1 MGFAAV
7 SGPRKCPLY
16 TPGVHAAG
24 WWTKGDRDLTE
35 RLEETA
41 SPVAEPPLVRPTPWL
56 ALAIIIVA
64 AFVYRLILG
73 YYLHDYVGDS
83 QNYFALAQNLAHG
96 HGYSVGSY
104 VPYLASDTRWP
115 AYPAFLAA
123 AFVIHD
129 SHWSAIVLN
138 ALLGTVATWL
148 VYLIARALRLR
159 EALALAATAVA
170 ALFIAT
176 ASFAGDLAA
185 ENLSVPAVLALVYV
199 VLLNPPRRRLWLFVG
214 GTLLAWLAA
223 LTRQELLVFA
233 VIAAILAGR
242 HLRLGFWLTAL
253 LVACFLVGP
262 AAWVVR
268 NDVTVHR
275 LEYTDSIQ
283 ADEAYLVAVNDNEG
297 SPLYREGEAMNPRFV
312 PPSVRDAYQHAV
324 IKYDEHF
331 LEHHFAT
338 FLEDKIKAGV
348 EYPFITPVYGPRFD
362 SGLMLLARL
371 AWSLVLAA
379 EYVLALIAAWHWWK
393 GGRRWDTIAMGVFPV
408 FALLL
413 IVVDN
418 PEPRYWL
425 PADLLLVPAAFAGAT
440 FLTTF
445 QRAFKRQGAS
455 PPVEDRPGL
464 T

>member
-1 MGFAAV
+1 M
-7 SGPRKCPLY
+7 
-16 TPGVHAAG
+16 
-24 WWTKGDRDLTE
+24 TE
-35 RLEETA
+35 RLEETT
-41 SPVAEPPLVRPTPWL
+41 SPVHGTAAVRPTPWL
-56 ALAIIIVA
+56 TLAIIIVA

-73 YYLHDYVGDS
+73 YYVHDLVGDS
-83 QNYFALAQNLAHG
+83 HQFLALAENLAHG
-96 HGYSVGSY
+96 HGYSVDSY
-104 VPYLASDTRWP
+104 SPYLASDSRWP

-123 AFVIHD
+123 AFFVHD

-138 ALLGTVATWL
+138 ALLGTVATLL
-148 VYLIARALRLR
+148 VYLIARVLLLSER
-159 EALALAATAVA
+159 LALAATAVA

-199 VLLNPPRRRLWLFVG
+199 VLLKPPRRRLWLFVG
-214 GTLLAWLAA
+214 GSLLAWLAA

-233 VIAAILAGR
+233 VIAAILSGR

-262 AAWVVR
+262 AAWVAR

-275 LEYTDSIQ
+275 LEYTDSIE
-283 ADEAYLVAVNDNEG
+283 ADEAYVVAVNDNEG
-297 SPLYREGEAMNPRFV
+297 SPLYREGEAMNQRIV
-312 PPSVRDAYQHAV
+312 PPSVRNAYQHAV
-324 IKYDEHF
+324 IRYDEQF
-331 LEHHFAT
+331 LEHHFGQ
-338 FLEDKIKAGV
+338 FVKDKIKAGI
-348 EYPFITPVYGPRFD
+348 EYPFITPVYGPRYD

-379 EYVLALIAAWHWWK
+379 EYVLAVIAGWNWWK
-393 GGRRWDTIAMGVFPV
+393 GDRRWHTIAMGAFPV

-413 IVVDN
+413 VVVDN

-425 PADLLLVPAAFAGAT
+425 PADLLLVPAAFAGVT
-440 FLTTF
+440 FLLPF
-445 QRAFKRQGAS
+445 RRAFDRMGAG
-455 PPVEDRPGL
+455 PPVEDRPGP